1 MSTIRH
7 KDRGVVGALDY
18 YGRGADIRFRLD
30 SFVIIGFLPQKYD
43 YVRQMIG
50 RSSRTLGQHFAKLIA
65 YDKKI
70 PSEAVT
76 DRLEFLNN
84 VKMEDGLDIVKIMR
98 GRRRSNIA
106 NDS

>member
-1 MSTIRH
+1 MIAFFSTKTSIKRLRKFCESISIEFDSISDDQQLLDVMSTIRH

-50 RSSRTLGQHFAKLIA
+50 RSSRTLG
-65 YDKKI
+65 
-70 PSEAVT
+70 
-76 DRLEFLNN
+76 
-84 VKMEDGLDIVKIMR
+84 
-98 GRRRSNIA
+98 
-106 NDS
+106 